1 MPDCTPENALLPVHL
16 AVPAALERA
25 GVAKPKSIR
34 LCSSLTFG
42 NRQSPATLRSER
54 PHCPLARL
62 LAFDKAVAQTA
73 GLMVLQFAFFSQI
86 KLVRLSFPVPSP
98 LPLKRGVGNGTPAW
112 RSPSSP
118 SAYDVVCP
126 VTSTSAGLAKAGVPQ
141 TPTHAAITAAIST
154 IPSFRM
160 FFCIACLLSA
170 DTSGI
175 AEFPIGT
182 RLAQC

>member
-1 MPDCTPENALLPVHL
+1 MPDCTPENALPSVHL

-62 LAFDKAVAQTA
+62 LALDKAVAQTA

-86 KLVRLSFPVPSP
+86 KSVSLSSTVPSP
-98 LPLKRGVGNGTPAW
+98 LSLKRGVGYGSPAW
-112 RSPSSP
+112 ISPS
-118 SAYDVVCP
+118 CP
-126 VTSTSAGLAKAGVPQ
+126 V
-141 TPTHAAITAAIST
+141 
-154 IPSFRM
+154 PSHLHM
-160 FFCIACLLSA
+160 LKH
-170 DTSGI
+170 
-175 AEFPIGT
+175 
-182 RLAQC
+182 